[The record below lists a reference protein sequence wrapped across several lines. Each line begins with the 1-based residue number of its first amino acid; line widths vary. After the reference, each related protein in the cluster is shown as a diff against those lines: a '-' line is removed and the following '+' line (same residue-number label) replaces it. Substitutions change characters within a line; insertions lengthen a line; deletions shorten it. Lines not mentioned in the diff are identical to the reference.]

1 MTMSRRQEKEDALRR
16 SLLADAAREL
26 FHEKT
31 FHGTTVE
38 DIARRAEFGKGTF
51 YKYFAQKEEVA
62 LYLAGQEM
70 TGLNGELRAL
80 LEASGRGEGFFTLLS
95 RLVPLLLEHHRR
107 NMRLFFVVHN
117 LLCFEGAGDEGIC
130 GGVGVSGSSDEAFGS
145 GAVYGSGGGESGA
158 VDGLCRSVNRSGG
171 EGDRVDALSDPGKG
185 DFRER
190 WREKLFKCFREKDAL
205 LVQLMDQGVKEG
217 CLRPLDPALLAK
229 GLECLSMGAALPL
242 FMGSAGG
249 GESGSSGEQLLEIF
263 IRGASL

>member
-1 MTMSRRQEKEDALRR
+1 MSRRQEKEDALRR

-62 LYLAGQEM
+62 LYLAEQEM

-80 LEASGRGEGFFTLLS
+80 LEASGRGEGFLTLLS

-117 LLCFEGAGDEGIC
+117 LLCFEGAGDEELC
-130 GGVGVSGSSDEAFGS
+130 GSVEGSGRRDGAFDS

-158 VDGLCRSVNRSGG
+158 VDGLCGGVNRNGG
-171 EGDRVDALSDPGKG
+171 EGARVDAPSDPVKG

-190 WREKLFKCFREKDAL
+190 WKEKLYRRFDEKDAL
-205 LVQLMDQGVKEG
+205 LVQLMELGIKEG
-217 CLRPLDPALLAK
+217 ILRPMDPALLAK
-229 GLECLSMGAALPL
+229 GLECLSMGAATPH
-242 FMGSAGG
+242 FMGSAGDLHG
-249 GESGSSGEQLLEIF
+249 SGEQLLEIF